1 MELQPYLHGIQLFND
16 ASFFEA
22 HEVLEDVWRV
32 ASEPER
38 RFLQALIQLA
48 VAFHHRS
55 QGNLVGARSLLARAA
70 RNLCGYP
77 ENFGGIQLTPLRQSI
92 THWQSALQ
100 ESTPEEGTPPLPRL
114 VVRRQSAENSLNR

>member
-1 MELQPYLHGIQLFND
+1 LFNE
-16 ASFFEA
+16 ASFFDA

-32 ASEPER
+32 ASEPEKK
-38 RFLQALIQLA
+38 FLQGLIQLA

-70 RNLCGYP
+70 RNLGGYP

-92 THWQSALQ
+92 GHWQRAL
-100 ESTPEEGTPPLPRL
+100 EEGTAAPPLPKL
-114 VVRRQSAENSLNR
+114 VVSRQSPVVSCQENH

>member
-1 MELQPYLHGIQLFND
+1 LQPYLHGIQLFNN

-38 RFLQALIQLA
+38 KFLQALIQLA

-70 RNLCGYP
+70 RNLEGYP
-77 ENFGGIQLTPLRQSI
+77 GNFGGIHLTPLMQSI
-92 THWQSALQ
+92 GHWQRALEGSISA
-100 ESTPEEGTPPLPRL
+100 PPLPQL
-114 VVRRQSAENSLNR
+114 VMRRRSAGTSPTG